1 MRKGAGVAG
10 EKITLTL
17 ARCVAAR
24 AQAERERDAAIR
36 RVGELEREVE
46 KLTAAQAEKD
56 IWNVSE
62 N

>member
-1 MRKGAGVAG
+1 MAG

-24 AQAERERDAAIR
+24 AQAERERDAALR
-36 RVGELEREVE
+36 RVGELEREIE
-46 KLTAAQAEKD
+46 KLTEAQTLKGPWES
-56 IWNVSE
+56 NPSE

>member
-1 MRKGAGVAG
+1 MAG